1 MGTRGKINAI
11 WWNIKINLQKLVDVC
26 RYELRNISPK
36 TLNRSENIRKSFFLG
51 GVLFLKHPVHDFA
64 DAVINRYQ
72 VTVNLSITVG
82 VITIAFSHTVCTMF
96 RKKHPPLTIFIH
108 PRLVEETLEDK
119 KLSCCWDSARCDK
132 ISDTGRSANSNSN
145 HLQV

>member
-1 MGTRGKINAI
+1 MNCVTFHPKHLIAVKIFE
-11 WWNIKINLQKLVDVC
+11 KV
-26 RYELRNISPK
+26 
-36 TLNRSENIRKSFFLG
+36 FFWG

-119 KLSCCWDSARCDK
+119 KLSCC
-132 ISDTGRSANSNSN
+132 
-145 HLQV
+145 